1 MYKFKHNDSFIE
13 YNNGFL
19 INKLYDT
26 NLFFIVIHNKTLK
39 VAYTDD
45 KHTVILTKS
54 GSKYLYYEK
63 NKFYNV
69 CFEPYMIV
77 YEKSKTRIDNY
88 KHINK
93 LFNNIISKFCAVD
106 TITDNHSFEEMV
118 LKCIK
123 NNTITKNYVRDVIL
137 KYKNNNYAF
146 KGKLGVLLSHTNLF
160 KKIISEEQNKKWF
173 LIMEDDVSIDLN
185 INDNVIQLI
194 NEYIKLVSNFHP
206 KCKYIKLFIH
216 SDNTK
221 EQFDKIYEIHYKLFK
236 LSINQWSNV
245 IYLIHYDGIKILLDN
260 LFPVDTFFDKSIS
273 KLYNILNGVV
283 IKNDIF
289 KTSGSTNSKDKNS
302 KLGSIIYN
310 IS

>member
-1 MYKFKHNDSFIE
+1 MYKFKHNDSFIK

-19 INKLYDT
+19 INKLYHT

-45 KHTVILTKS
+45 KHAVILTKT
-54 GSKYLYYEK
+54 GSKYLYYK
-63 NKFYNV
+63 NNIFYNV
-69 CFEPYMIV
+69 CFKPYMIV
-77 YEKSKTRIDNY
+77 YEKSETRIDNY

-93 LFNNIISKFCAVD
+93 LFNNIISKFSAVD

-216 SDNTK
+216 SDNKK

-260 LFPVDTFFDKSIS
+260 IFPVDTFFDKSIS
-273 KLYNILNGVV
+273 ELYNILNGVV

>member
-13 YNNGFL
+13 YNNGYL

-54 GSKYLYYEK
+54 GSKYVYYK
-63 NKFYNV
+63 NNIFYNIY
-69 CFEPYMIV
+69 FEPYMIV
-77 YEKSKTRIDNY
+77 YEKSEKRSENY
-88 KHINK
+88 EYINK
-93 LFNNIISKFCAVD
+93 LFNNIIHKFSAVD
-106 TITDNHSFEEMV
+106 TITDNDTFHRMV
-118 LKCIK
+118 LKYIN
-123 NNTITKNYVRDVIL
+123 NNTITKNYVRDVIV

-160 KKIISEEQNKKWF
+160 KKIISEEQNKEWF

-185 INDNVIQLI
+185 INNNAIELI
-194 NEYIKLVSNFHP
+194 NEYIELVSNFHP

-216 SDNTK
+216 SDNNK
-221 EQFDKIYEIHYKLFK
+221 NQFDKKYKIYDKLYKLN
-236 LSINQWSNV
+236 INQWSNV
-245 IYLIHYDGIKILLDN
+245 IYLIHYDGIKLLLDN
-260 LFPVDTFFDKSIS
+260 IFPVDTFFDKSIS
-273 KLYNILNGVV
+273 KLYDTLCGIA

-289 KTSGSTNSKDKNS
+289 KTNGSINSADKKS
-302 KLGSIIYN
+302 KLGSIIFN